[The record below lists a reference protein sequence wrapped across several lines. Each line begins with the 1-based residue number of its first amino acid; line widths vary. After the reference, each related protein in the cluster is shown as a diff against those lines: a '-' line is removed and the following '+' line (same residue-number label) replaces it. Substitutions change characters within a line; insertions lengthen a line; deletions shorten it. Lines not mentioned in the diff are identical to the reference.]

1 MKAANPATTRQGGPS
16 QRVDVVALVSGLL
29 LSGVAVAALWLAF
42 TGSIDW
48 QLVKVIAPL
57 ILVISGIVGLALSR
71 NRE

>member
-1 MKAANPATTRQGGPS
+1 MNRQDGS
-16 QRVDVVALVSGLL
+16 AKRVDVVALVSGLL
-29 LSGVAVAALWLAF
+29 LSGIAVGALWLAF

-48 QLVKVIAPL
+48 QLVKIIAPL

>member
-1 MKAANPATTRQGGPS
+1 MKPPSPLPTRAGGPTK
-16 QRVDVVALVSGLL
+16 RVDVVALVSGLV

>member
-1 MKAANPATTRQGGPS
+1 
-16 QRVDVVALVSGLL
+16 VDVVALVSGLL